1 MGADLRLKQEQV
13 IMRKCRLI
21 LAVFL
26 ALHCINAVFGQSI
39 RINQNE
45 APQDDEDDEKA
56 LERQLCSDKEAGLW
70 FRLETGKNKC
80 RDVILR
86 TVSGLQAIRCPA
98 GLAFDIEK
106 QTCDWKASVKNC
118 DAKTKE

>member
-45 APQDDEDDEKA
+45 APQEDDYDDDGRE
-56 LERQLCSDKEAGLW
+56 LERQLCQDKGAGEF

-80 RDVILR
+80 RDVIQC
-86 TVSGLQAIRCPA
+86 T
-98 GLAFDIEK
+98 
-106 QTCDWKASVKNC
+106 
-118 DAKTKE
+118 DAHHKRMIIMMRMS

>member
-45 APQDDEDDEKA
+45 APQQEDDEDE
-56 LERQLCSDKEAGLW
+56 LQRQLCKDKEAGEW
-70 FRLETGKNKC
+70 FRLETGKKKC
-80 RDVILR
+80 RDVIQC

-118 DAKTKE
+118 DA